1 MQNKYL
7 ILALALIIAFTGFF
21 AHAQV
26 RNTDIVLSISP
37 ENPGSN
43 QSVTA
48 TLSSYS
54 IDLDKANIS
63 WTVNSQNSSVGIGK
77 KTFFFKT
84 GTSGSPMT
92 LTANIDTVDGQ
103 SISKTAIVTPADV
116 DMLYEAY
123 DAYTP
128 PFYRGR
134 ALIPSQG
141 TFKVVAMPNLVN
153 QSGAINAGNL
163 SYAWTQD
170 GTPQPDSSGWGK
182 NYLIF
187 QNSYLDKSNTANVV
201 VSDITGNNSAEGNIT
216 LQTTNPKILFYE
228 NDPSLGIKWETSLSD
243 GFKVNPNG
251 ETIVAAPYFFSP
263 RDINSS
269 DLTFDW
275 SLNGQ
280 PIDTPTPKNVLSIKP
295 TSGQSG
301 DATINLAV
309 NNINTL
315 FQSLSKQIQVSF

>member
-1 MQNKYL
+1 M
-7 ILALALIIAFTGFF
+7 GFF

-26 RNTDIVLSISP
+26 RDTDIVLSISP

-43 QSVTA
+43 QNVTA

-63 WTVNSQNSSVGIGK
+63 WSVNGQSSSMGIGK
-77 KTFFFKT
+77 KTFFFET
-84 GTSGSPMT
+84 GSSGTPIT
-92 LTANIDTVDGQ
+92 LSAMIDTVDGQ
-103 SISKTAIVTPADV
+103 SVSKTETITPADV
-116 DMLYEAY
+116 DMLWEAD
-123 DAYTP
+123 DAYSP
-128 PFYRGR
+128 PFYRGKT
-134 ALIPSQG
+134 LVPSQG
-141 TFKVVAMPNLVN
+141 IFKVVAMPNLVS
-153 QSGAINAGNL
+153 QSGKVDASNL

-170 GTPQPDSSGWGK
+170 GDPQTDSSGWGK

-187 QNSYLDKSNTANVV
+187 QNSYLDKDNVIKV
-201 VSDITGNNSAEGNIT
+201 SVSDITGTTGAEGDIT
-216 LQTTNPKILFYE
+216 LNTTTPKILFYE
-228 NDPSLGIKWETSLSD
+228 NDPLLGINWETALTD
-243 GFKVNPNG
+243 GFKINPNG

-263 RDINSS
+263 SDISSS

-280 PIDTPTPKNVLSIKP
+280 SINTPTPPNVLSVKP
-295 TSGQSG
+295 NPGQSG

-315 FQSLSKQIQVSF
+315 FQSLSQQIQVSF